1 MPAIKLK
8 KAAAEH
14 QAEKEREERERESEE
29 VMAVKTVPSTV
40 TIKPKEASIGGSLMK
55 GLDANIL
62 LEKRKRTIPPSE
74 QKLIDW
80 MEANLESKE
89 ECRVSLNSLYD
100 YFGEACSF
108 DGTAVVDQP
117 MFNKRITDKFGKA
130 FALKESSPYK
140 GLIKEKKSKGKGST
154 VKADTLKI
162 KMKDIIE
169 EAIKE
174 AGNPVKGV
182 RFFSLKQYIACNYPA
197 LRVDLRPA
205 YLKVALERGVKY
217 GYIQLV
223 RGVGLAGYYRLPVDE
238 EPDETEEK
246 SAEKEGEEAEGDKE
260 NQNGDA
266 EAPEGEKSEE
276 NTAAAA
282 AAAPSPKKKSRK
294 RKAPEK
300 EEGEEGEKTTEGEGD
315 DGEGKKKKKKKTK
328 RRRPRPDSY
337 HVAPLKI
344 EDTFALAMTYMCEP
358 KQTSFGKIKK
368 YITENYPHVDTEA
381 PSELKSAME
390 SGERKGFW
398 EHITGQ
404 GLSGT
409 FQLMIDEFDPNST
422 DNVEDMIC
430 SAIIA
435 CNEPKQASSNL
446 LKKYVMEFHPDFN
459 IQSRPHRFKMALER
473 ALKKQK
479 IIQLSGIGASG
490 SFQMWSPFTPT
501 PSLLAGEED
510 DYVEDIFTEK
520 QEMYIPRGTKSRGGQ
535 SVRKAPADRSLEG
548 RPKPK
553 KRAPPTNRSASQKKA
568 AASKS
573 RSPAKSQ
580 SRSRGKASYAEDEG
594 EAEVDEEVEEEV
606 EEDEGEP
613 PAKKKAKKSGKA
625 KKGKSSPKPKKKTKK
640 PVSRAQITDTD
651 EEGDDDESEAKKKS
665 KSKAQTETSPRKSKA
680 RPSYAEDEDG
690 SEDEDSAPRSKGRS
704 RESSG
709 AGRRSSKVNYNENE
723 EEEEDADRPEYTP
736 RKSKSRGGEDD
747 EEDEPRS
754 SPKKRGKKRR

>member
-40 TIKPKEASIGGSLMK
+40 TIKPKEATIGGSLMK

-100 YFGEACSF
+100 YYGEACSF
-108 DGTAVVDQP
+108 DGTTVVDQP

-246 SAEKEGEEAEGDKE
+246 QAEKEGVEAEGDKE
-260 NQNGDA
+260 KQNGDS
-266 EAPEGEKSEE
+266 EAHEGEKSEE
-276 NTAAAA
+276 SAAGA

-294 RKAPEK
+294 RKAPES
-300 EEGEEGEKTTEGEGD
+300 EGGEEGEKNKEGEGD
-315 DGEGKKKKKKKTK
+315 DGDGKKKKKKKTK
-328 RRRPRPDSY
+328 RRRSRPDSY
-337 HVAPLKI
+337 HAAPLKI
-344 EDTFALAMTYMCEP
+344 EDTFPLAMTYMCEP
-358 KQTSFGKIKK
+358 KQTSFGKIRK
-368 YITENYPHVDTEA
+368 YITENYPHVDTET
-381 PSELKSAME
+381 ELKAAME

-398 EHITGQ
+398 EHSTGQ

-459 IQSRPHRFKMALER
+459 IQSRPHLFKMALER
-473 ALKKQK
+473 ALKKQM

-510 DYVEDIFTEK
+510 DYVEDIFTDKE
-520 QEMYIPRGTKSRGGQ
+520 ELYIPRGTKSRGGQ
-535 SVRKAPADRSLEG
+535 SVRKAPSERSLEG

-573 RSPAKSQ
+573 RPPAKSQ
-580 SRSRGKASYAEDEG
+580 SRSQGKTSYAEDE
-594 EAEVDEEVEEEV
+594 EEVDEEDEEVADEEV
-606 EEDEGEP
+606 EDEDKP

-625 KKGKSSPKPKKKTKK
+625 KKGKSSPKPKKTKK
-640 PVSRAQITDTD
+640 PVSRAQISDTD
-651 EEGDDDESEAKKKS
+651 EGGDDDEESETKKKP
-665 KSKAQTETSPRKSKA
+665 KSKAQTESSPRKSKA
-680 RPSYAEDEDG
+680 RPSYAEDEGD
-690 SEDEDSAPRSKGRS
+690 SEDEDSAPRSKGRG

-709 AGRRSSKVNYNENE
+709 VGRRASKVNYNENDD
-723 EEEEDADRPEYTP
+723 EEEDVDRPEYTP

-747 EEDEPRS
+747 EEEEPRS

>member
-29 VMAVKTVPSTV
+29 VMTVKTVPSTV
-40 TIKPKEASIGGSLMK
+40 TIKPKEATIGGSLMK

-246 SAEKEGEEAEGDKE
+246 AAEKEGEEAEGDKDK
-260 NQNGDA
+260 QNGDP
-266 EAPEGEKSEE
+266 EAPEGDKPEE
-276 NTAAAA
+276 DPA
-282 AAAPSPKKKSRK
+282 AAAPSKKKSRK
-294 RKAPEK
+294 RKAPEGEEGGEEK
-300 EEGEEGEKTTEGEGD
+300 TEEGE
-315 DGEGKKKKKKKTK
+315 DGEAKKKKKKKSK
-328 RRRPRPDSY
+328 KRRPRPDSY
-337 HVAPLKI
+337 HAAPLKI

-368 YITENYPHVDTEA
+368 YVTENYPHVDTE
-381 PSELKSAME
+381 SELKSAME

-459 IQSRPHRFKMALER
+459 IQTRPHLFKMALER
-473 ALKKQK
+473 ALKKQM

-510 DYVEDIFTEK
+510 DYVETVFTEK
-520 QEMYIPRGTKSRGGQ
+520 EELYIPRGTKSRGGQ

-553 KRAPPTNRSASQKKA
+553 KRAAPVNRSASQKKA

-573 RSPAKSQ
+573 RSPAKSS
-580 SRSRGKASYAEDEG
+580 SRSRGRVSDAEEKEEEEE
-594 EAEVDEEVEEEV
+594 EADDQDEEEV
-606 EEDEGEP
+606 EEDEDEP
-613 PAKKKAKKSGKA
+613 PAKKKAKKGGKA
-625 KKGKSSPKPKKKTKK
+625 KKGKGKSKPKKKTKK
-640 PVSRAQITDTD
+640 PLSRAQVADI
-651 EEGDDDESEAKKKS
+651 EEEDDESEGKKKS
-665 KSKAQTETSPRKSKA
+665 KSPRKAQTEASPRKSKA
-680 RPSYAEDEDG
+680 RPSYAAEDDEDI
-690 SEDEDSAPRSKGRS
+690 SEDEESSPRTKGRG
-704 RESSG
+704 RESTS
-709 AGRRSSKVNYNENE
+709 AGRRASKINYNENE
-723 EEEEDADRPEYTP
+723 DEEEDADKPEYTP

-747 EEDEPRS
+747 DDEEEEEPRS